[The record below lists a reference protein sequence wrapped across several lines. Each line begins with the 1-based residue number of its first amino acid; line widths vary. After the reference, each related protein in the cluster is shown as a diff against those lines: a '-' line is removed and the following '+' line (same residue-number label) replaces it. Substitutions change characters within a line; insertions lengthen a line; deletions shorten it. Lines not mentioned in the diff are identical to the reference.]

1 MVFRAA
7 LPLLIVLLA
16 GPAAAQQR
24 AVVVPDG
31 ATVIVP
37 ARGATPVAS
46 PGLPRRP
53 RRVISD
59 RVLQASQPAG
69 AGGTSLLVSLPLGIA
84 AGLLAATLGGGGGGG
99 GGSGVSAPA
108 RTR

>member
-1 MVFRAA
+1 MVFRVV
-7 LPLLIVLLA
+7 LPLLVLLLA

-53 RRVISD
+53 RRAISD
-59 RVLQASQPAG
+59 QVLQASRPAE

-84 AGLLAATLGGGGGGG
+84 AGVLAATLGGGGGGG
-99 GGSGVSAPA
+99 GGVSAPA

>member
-1 MVFRAA
+1 MVFRVV
-7 LPLLIVLLA
+7 LPLLVLLLA

-59 RVLQASQPAG
+59 RVLQASRPAE

-84 AGLLAATLGGGGGGG
+84 AGVLAATLGGGGGGG
-99 GGSGVSAPA
+99 GGVSAPA